1 MKYIFRGHTVFEYIP
16 DAKFDKVVQGQI
28 HNAIAAFDYCHMIPE
43 DYKLLAE
50 FFDKVYRHIQGE
62 DVSLEDIE
70 VY

>member
-1 MKYIFRGHTVFEYIP
+1 MKYIFRGHTIFEYNP
-16 DAKFDKVVQGQI
+16 DAKFDKVIQPKI
-28 HNAIAAFDYCHMIPE
+28 HDVIPAFDYCNMIPE

-62 DVSLEDIE
+62 DVTLENTE